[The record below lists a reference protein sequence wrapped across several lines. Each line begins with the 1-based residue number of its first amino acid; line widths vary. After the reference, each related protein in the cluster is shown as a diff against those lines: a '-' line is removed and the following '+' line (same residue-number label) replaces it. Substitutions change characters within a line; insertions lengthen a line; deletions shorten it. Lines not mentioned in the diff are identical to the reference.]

1 MRMQKGEVIR
11 KKIVETADDLFYQ
24 QGFAHTSFSD
34 ISDALGMSKGNFYY
48 YFKTKDDILD
58 AVIEKRCEMTRQD
71 LALWDSQESEPRV
84 RLKKYISMLTESQE
98 MIEKHG
104 CPLGSMCTELSKLH
118 HEQFNN
124 ASEQFEVYR
133 EWLEQQF
140 KLLGYKKKAR
150 DLSLHLLSRGQGI
163 ALITNTYRDK
173 SFLQHEAT
181 ELFSWIDNL

>member
-1 MRMQKGEVIR
+1 MSMQKGEVIR
-11 KKIVETADDLFYQ
+11 KKIVEAADALFYQ

-58 AVIEKRCEMTRQD
+58 AVIEKRCEMTRKN
-71 LALWDSQESEPRV
+71 LAQWDSQESQPKD
-84 RLKKYISMLTESQE
+84 RLKKYIAVLTESQE

-118 HEQFNN
+118 HEQLNN

-140 KLLGYKKKAR
+140 KLLGYKKEAR
-150 DLSLHLLSRGQGI
+150 ILSLHLLARGQGI
-163 ALITNTYRDK
+163 ALITNTYSDK
-173 SFLQHEAT
+173 TFLQHEVT
-181 ELFSWIDNL
+181 EIIKWLDSI

>member
-1 MRMQKGEVIR
+1 MQKGEVIR

-118 HEQFNN
+118 HEQLNN

-140 KLLGYKKKAR
+140 KLLGYKKEAR

>member
-1 MRMQKGEVIR
+1 MQKGEAIR
-11 KKIVETADDLFYQ
+11 KKIIETADALFYK
-24 QGFAHTSFSD
+24 QGFSHTSFSD
-34 ISDALGMSKGNFYY
+34 ISDALDMSKGNFYY

-71 LALWDSQESEPRV
+71 LAHWDSMESDPRK
-84 RLKKYISMLTESQE
+84 RLKKYIAILTESQE

-118 HEQFNN
+118 HEQLSN

-140 KLLGYKKKAR
+140 KLLGHKKDAR
-150 DLSLHLLSRGQGI
+150 ILSLHLLSRGQGI
-163 ALITNTYRDK
+163 ALITNTYSDK
-173 SFLQHEAT
+173 LFLQHEAA
-181 ELFSWIDNL
+181 EIIKWIDEL